1 MMDLDDETEWIKAF
15 SEKIDAL
22 KLPGNAL
29 DMLIDDLGGFNK
41 IAEMSGRSERLVRNY
56 KGEFY
61 TQKRTENGLSMHE
74 QNLHEREEFQRG
86 EKLIAIISDAASSGI
101 SLHAEQHAR
110 VKNRRRRV
118 HITLE
123 LPWSAD
129 KTLQQMGRSHR
140 ANQASASAQIKY
152 RGASLNH
159 DIHAIDATPARWRG
173 DVVSSPLDRASTTA
187 SSPRNDL
194 VKNAPDALVDFH
206 TDHDQSRSADRLF

>member
-61 TQKRTENGLSMHE
+61 TQKRSEANQVSMHE
-74 QNLHEREEFQRG
+74 QNLFEREEFQSG
-86 EKLIAIISDAASSGI
+86 EKLVAIISDAASSGI
-101 SLHAEQHAR
+101 SLHAEQNAR

-159 DIHAIDATPARWRG
+159 DIHAIDAAPARWRG
-173 DVVSSPLDRASTTA
+173 DAGSSPLDRASTAA
-187 SSPRNDL
+187 SSPRNVL
-194 VKNAPDALVDFH
+194 EKNIVHPTH
-206 TDHDQSRSADRLF
+206 

>member
-1 MMDLDDETEWIKAF
+1 LSDSDEDMEDTAALLNKPLGDKNSSPSKGRRSDAKPDVWGFDESQEDSQDVEEVDEEDGGAAAVMDVEDETEWMQAF
-15 SEKIDAL
+15 LEQVDGL

-29 DMLIDDLGGFNK
+29 DMLIDDLGGFDAV
-41 IAEMSGRSERLVRNY
+41 AEMSGRSERLVRNY

-123 LPWSAD
+123 LPW
-129 KTLQQMGRSHR
+129 
-140 ANQASASAQIKY
+140 
-152 RGASLNH
+152 
-159 DIHAIDATPARWRG
+159 
-173 DVVSSPLDRASTTA
+173 
-187 SSPRNDL
+187 
-194 VKNAPDALVDFH
+194 
-206 TDHDQSRSADRLF
+206 

>member
-15 SEKIDAL
+15 SDKIDAL

-61 TQKRTENGLSMHE
+61 TQKRSEANQVSMHE
-74 QNLHEREEFQRG
+74 QNLFEREEFQSG
-86 EKLIAIISDAASSGI
+86 EKLVAIISDAASSGI
-101 SLHAEQHAR
+101 SLHAEQNAR

-118 HITLE
+118 HIMFE

-159 DIHAIDATPARWRG
+159 DIHAIDAAPARWRG
-173 DVVSSPLDRASTTA
+173 DAGYSPLDRASTAT

-194 VKNAPDALVDFH
+194 EKNIVHPTH
-206 TDHDQSRSADRLF
+206 

>member
-1 MMDLDDETEWIKAF
+1 
-15 SEKIDAL
+15 
-22 KLPGNAL
+22 
-29 DMLIDDLGGFNK
+29 MLIDDLGGFDAV
-41 IAEMSGRSERLVRNY
+41 AEMSGRSERLVRNY

-159 DIHAIDATPARWRG
+159 DIHAIDAAPARWCG
-173 DVVSSPLDRASTTA
+173 DAGSSPLDRASTVT

-194 VKNAPDALVDFH
+194 EKNIVHPTH
-206 TDHDQSRSADRLF
+206 